1 MGREEG
7 TMKMATLRNGAV
19 AAVNGGITLVI
30 LLIAP
35 MGLAAVM
42 VNTVLVMVASF
53 FVGEMAD
60 RVLAGVEQES
70 LGSGKQV
77 LKRKGD

>member
-1 MGREEG
+1 
-7 TMKMATLRNGAV
+7 MKPTTLRNGAV

-35 MGLAAVM
+35 MGLAAVIL
-42 VNTVLVMVASF
+42 NTVLVTVASF

>member
-1 MGREEG
+1 
-7 TMKMATLRNGAV
+7 MKPTTLRNGAV
-19 AAVNGGITLVI
+19 AGVNGGITLVI

-35 MGLAAVM
+35 MGLAAVIL
-42 VNTVLVMVASF
+42 NTVLVTVASF

>member
-1 MGREEG
+1 
-7 TMKMATLRNGAV
+7 MKMERLRNGAV

-35 MGLAAVM
+35 VGLAAVIL
-42 VNTVLVMVASF
+42 NTVLVTVASF

-60 RVLAGVEQES
+60 QVVEGLDRES
-70 LGSGKQV
+70 LTGGKQV

>member
-1 MGREEG
+1 
-7 TMKMATLRNGAV
+7 MATLRNGAV
-19 AAVNGGITLVI
+19 AGVNGGITLVI

>member
-1 MGREEG
+1 
-7 TMKMATLRNGAV
+7 MKMATLRNGAV

>member
-1 MGREEG
+1 
-7 TMKMATLRNGAV
+7 MKMATLRNGAV
-19 AAVNGGITLVI
+19 AGVNGGITLVI

>member
-1 MGREEG
+1 
-7 TMKMATLRNGAV
+7 MKPTTLRNGAV

-35 MGLAAVM
+35 IGLAAVIL
-42 VNTVLVMVASF
+42 NTILVTIASF

-60 RVLAGVEQES
+60 QVVEGLDRES
-70 LGSGKQV
+70 LTGGKQV